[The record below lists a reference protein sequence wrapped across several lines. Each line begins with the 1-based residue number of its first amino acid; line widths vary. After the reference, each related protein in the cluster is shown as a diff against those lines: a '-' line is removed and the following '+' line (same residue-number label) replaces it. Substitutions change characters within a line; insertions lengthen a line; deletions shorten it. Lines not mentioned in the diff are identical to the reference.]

1 MRFLKIELVFSH
13 LRYSSALTVR
23 PTLDK
28 HFTNT
33 SLMCVCG
40 GLGVLQIW
48 IENKLMNRFHID
60 KQDKPE
66 LIIIILF
73 SVQLRT
79 DF

>member
-1 MRFLKIELVFSH
+1 
-13 LRYSSALTVR
+13 
-23 PTLDK
+23 
-28 HFTNT
+28 
-33 SLMCVCG
+33 MCVCG

>member
-28 HFTNT
+28 HFIDV
-33 SLMCVCG
+33 CVCG